1 MTNLTPLA
9 SREPGADWCRV
20 EAKAPTAE
28 QAETVAEVHIYDEIG
43 YWGTS
48 AKDFAQ
54 QLAELDVDR
63 IQLRI
68 NSPGGNAWDGVA
80 IMNTLRRHR
89 ARVEVT
95 VDGIAASA
103 ASLIAMA
110 GDHIVMNRSSQMMIH
125 DTSGM
130 AWGNAATMRETADLL
145 DKLSDSYAD
154 AYAKRAGGTR
164 GAWRDVMRAET
175 WYTAEEAVLAGLAD
189 EWDGSADSAAAAFD
203 LSRYTYAGRLEAPAP
218 ALAVAA
224 HHEPPVSPEP
234 GHSHPKKEDLV
245 SDNLKAGLRERLGI
259 TDADVADEAILAALD
274 EALTEQAEAPT
285 ARMPEGVVAI
295 ESAVVDGM
303 RAELAELRTFREA
316 KAEEDR
322 AALVEAAVSDG
333 RIPPARRDHW
343 LAALAADEEGMA
355 AVLASLA
362 PGTVPLAEIGH
373 SDDIESAEETL
384 YAKVSAAITTKK
396 ESRNG

>member
-1 MTNLTPLA
+1 MSNMIPPLLP
-9 SREPGADWCRV
+9 RNDGADWCRV

-164 GAWRDVMRAET
+164 SAWRDVMRAET

-224 HHEPPVSPEP
+224 HHEPPASREP
-234 GHSHPKKEDLV
+234 GSTQKKEEDAMSYESLT
-245 SDNLKAGLRERLGI
+245 AGLRERLGI
-259 TDADVADEAILAALD
+259 TEADTPEDGILAALD
-274 EALTEQAEAPT
+274 EALSEQAAVAYPT
-285 ARMPEGVVAI
+285 AGVVLGLPEGVVA
-295 ESAVVDGM
+295 
-303 RAELAELRTFREA
+303 
-316 KAEEDR
+316 
-322 AALVEAAVSDG
+322 VEAAVLEELRANVAELQGVRDAQAVERRARLVDAAVADG
-333 RIPPARRDHW
+333 RIPPARREHW
-343 LAALAADEEGMA
+343 LTALAADEEGMA
-355 AVLASLA
+355 PVLAALA
-362 PGTVPLAEIGH
+362 PNTVPLAEVGH
-373 SDDIESAEETL
+373 SDTSADTDATAYPAHWKL
-384 YAKVSAAITTKK
+384 
-396 ESRNG
+396 

>member
-1 MTNLTPLA
+1 MSNLIPLPP
-9 SREPGADWCRV
+9 REDGADWCRV

-164 GAWRDVMRAET
+164 SAWRDVMRAET

-234 GHSHPKKEDLV
+234 GHSHQKKEGLV

-274 EALTEQAEAPT
+274 EALTEQATAPT
-285 ARMPEGVVAI
+285 PQASIPEGMTLVEADRL
-295 ESAVVDGM
+295 EAMQAAG
-303 RAELAELRTFREA
+303 AELAAIRAERDAERREG
-316 KAEEDR
+316 
-322 AALVEAAVSDG
+322 LVEAAVNSG
-333 RIPPARRDHW
+333 RISPARRDHW
-343 LAALAADEEGMA
+343 LAQLNADEEGMA
-355 AVLASLA
+355 PILAAL
-362 PGTVPLAEIGH
+362 PPVIPLAEIGH
-373 SDDIESAEETL
+373 SDGIEDSEDAL
-384 YAKVSAAITTKK
+384 YAKAWGSTQK
-396 ESRNG
+396 EA

>member
-1 MTNLTPLA
+1 MTNLIPLA
-9 SREPGADWCRV
+9 PRSDGADWCRV
-20 EAKAPTAE
+20 EAKVPTAE

-164 GAWRDVMRAET
+164 AQWRDVMRAET

-189 EWDGSADSAAAAFD
+189 EWDGSADANAAAFD
-203 LSRYTYAGRLEAPAP
+203 LTRFTYAGRLAAPAP
-218 ALAVAA
+218 ALPAA
-224 HHEPPVSPEP
+224 AALHVPPANSEP
-234 GHSHPKKEDLV
+234 GQPTERTDDM
-245 SDNLKAGLRERLGI
+245 SDTLKAGLRNRLGI
-259 TDADVADEAILAALD
+259 TDAEASEDAILAALD
-274 EALTEQAEAPT
+274 EALAEQAEPATITPI
-285 ARMPEGVVAI
+285 PEG
-295 ESAVVDGM
+295 AVVVDK
-303 RAELAELRTFREA
+303 AALAELQA
-316 KAEEDR
+316 AAAEGV
-322 AALVEAAVSDG
+322 AARQEQNTARRDGIIAAAIADG
-333 RIPPARRDHW
+333 RIAPAASKTWREQLDKDEDGVK
-343 LAALAADEEGMA
+343 ALLDSMPKNT
-355 AVLASLA
+355 L
-362 PGTVPLAEIGH
+362 PMNEIGH
-373 SDDIESAEETL
+373 SDEVENAEDAL
-384 YAKVSAAITTKK
+384 LVAAGWAEKK
-396 ESRNG
+396 EA

>member
-1 MTNLTPLA
+1 MSNMIPLLP
-9 SREPGADWCRV
+9 RDDGADWCRV

-154 AYAKRAGGTR
+154 AYAKRAGGSR

-189 EWDGSADSAAAAFD
+189 AWDGSDSAEAAARPVN
-203 LSRYTYAGRLEAPAP
+203 LSRFRYPGRAAAPAP
-218 ALAVAA
+218 AALMAGHVPPADL
-224 HHEPPVSPEP
+224 EPENPT
-234 GHSHPKKEDLV
+234 GKENDIMSL
-245 SDNLKAGLRERLGI
+245 DTLKAGLREQLGI
-259 TDADVADEAILAALD
+259 ADADTSEDGLLAAVA
-274 EALTEQAEAPT
+274 EALAEQASPPPAALPD
-285 ARMPEGVVAI
+285 GVVA
-295 ESAVVDGM
+295 
-303 RAELAELRTFREA
+303 
-316 KAEEDR
+316 
-322 AALVEAAVSDG
+322 VEAAVLDELRAGVGELRAVREAQASERRAELVDAAVNDG

-343 LAALAADEEGMA
+343 VAALAADEEGMA
-355 AVLASLA
+355 PVLAALA
-362 PGTVPLAEIGH
+362 PNTVPLAEVGH
-373 SDDIESAEETL
+373 SDTSADTDATAYPAHWKL
-384 YAKVSAAITTKK
+384 
-396 ESRNG
+396 

>member
-1 MTNLTPLA
+1 MSNMIPLLP
-9 SREPGADWCRV
+9 RDDGADWCRV

-154 AYAKRAGGTR
+154 AYAKRAGGSR

-189 EWDGSADSAAAAFD
+189 AWDGSDSAEAAARPVN
-203 LSRYTYAGRLEAPAP
+203 LSRFRYPGRAAAPAP
-218 ALAVAA
+218 AALMAA
-224 HHEPPVSPEP
+224 HVSPASPEP
-234 GHSHPKKEDLV
+234 GSTQKKEEDAMSYESLT
-245 SDNLKAGLRERLGI
+245 AGLRERLGI
-259 TDADVADEAILAALD
+259 TEADTPEDGILAALD
-274 EALTEQAEAPT
+274 EALSEQAAVAHPT
-285 ARMPEGVVAI
+285 AEVVLGLPEGVVA
-295 ESAVVDGM
+295 
-303 RAELAELRTFREA
+303 
-316 KAEEDR
+316 
-322 AALVEAAVSDG
+322 VEAAVLEELRANVAELQGVRDAQAVERRARLVDAAVADG
-333 RIPPARRDHW
+333 RIPPARREHW
-343 LAALAADEEGMA
+343 LTALAADEEGMA
-355 AVLASLA
+355 PVLASLA
-362 PGTVPLAEIGH
+362 PNTVPLVEIGH
-373 SDDIESAEETL
+373 AADSDDADATA
-384 YAKVSAAITTKK
+384 YPAHWK
-396 ESRNG
+396 R

>member
-1 MTNLTPLA
+1 MNNMTPPLLP
-9 SREPGADWCRV
+9 RNDGADWCRV

-95 VDGIAASA
+95 VDGVAASA

-154 AYAKRAGGTR
+154 AYAKRAGGSR

-189 EWDGSADSAAAAFD
+189 AWDGSDSAEAAARPVN
-203 LSRYTYAGRLEAPAP
+203 LSRFRYPGRAAAPAP
-218 ALAVAA
+218 AAIMAA
-224 HHEPPVSPEP
+224 HVSPASPEP
-234 GHSHPKKEDLV
+234 GSTQKKEEDAMSYESLT
-245 SDNLKAGLRERLGI
+245 AGLRERLGI
-259 TDADVADEAILAALD
+259 TEADTPEDGILAALD
-274 EALTEQAEAPT
+274 EALSEQAAVAYPT
-285 ARMPEGVVAI
+285 AEVVLGLPEGVVA
-295 ESAVVDGM
+295 
-303 RAELAELRTFREA
+303 
-316 KAEEDR
+316 
-322 AALVEAAVSDG
+322 VEAAVLEELRANGAELQGVRDAQAVERRARLVDAAVADG
-333 RIPPARRDHW
+333 RIPPARREHW
-343 LAALAADEEGMA
+343 LTALAADEEGMA
-355 AVLASLA
+355 PVLASLA
-362 PGTVPLAEIGH
+362 PNTVPLVEIGH
-373 SDDIESAEETL
+373 AADSDDADATA
-384 YAKVSAAITTKK
+384 YPAHWK
-396 ESRNG
+396 R